1 MDAYSMANGYQVT
14 KRFLDSNIPA
24 TAFFAIS
31 DNVSF
36 GVCKAIYD
44 AGKRIPEDYSV
55 AGFDGIEMGKYY
67 YPTLTTM
74 RQPCEEMVRETMK
87 ILFSRIED
95 GKGNKHKVFEAELQE
110 GGSVRRIK
118 A

>member
-1 MDAYSMANGYQVT
+1 MRLG
-14 KRFLDSNIPA
+14 KL
-24 TAFFAIS
+24 FFELQIIFFTSRDGA
-31 DNVSF
+31 DRKH
-36 GVCKAIYD
+36 G

-74 RQPCEEMVRETMK
+74 RQPCEEMARETMK

-95 GKGNKHKVFEAELQE
+95 EKGNKHKVFEAELQE